1 MYIYYGHV
9 SQCMC
14 GYMYALYCISK
25 WCCINISVCLCS
37 MRICI
42 TLHPLFLAFFTT
54 ARFWGDPH
62 FNTFDG
68 LGYTFN
74 GKGEF
79 WLVRTTD
86 DSVSIQVRLSPFG
99 SGAATV
105 ITAAVVQFNST
116 ASANAYIDNNGVIVE
131 IGGQTFA
138 IEDVPSATYVGQDGT
153 VYEVDMMSS
162 DSFSQLENV
171 SFILDNDTNTA
182 GGISIS
188 PTDGSLSVT
197 VRLQSSDVLSVTTD
211 LNAAVVR
218 GKTRGLLGVINGN
231 ISDDFTLPNGT
242 ITDVNATDQSEV
254 YYQFGLLCKLCV
266 LRTMHLTKLEV
277 RILQLSNS
285 LVYII
290 VVLNIPKYNSSD
302 DIYNICKFQY
312 HGIHNTHSSPTL

>member
-1 MYIYYGHV
+1 MMPYELTHV
-9 SQCMC
+9 CVSMFYEDMSQL
-14 GYMYALYCISK
+14 LYF
-25 WCCINISVCLCS
+25 W
-37 MRICI
+37 
-42 TLHPLFLAFFTT
+42 HFFTT
-54 ARFWGDPH
+54 AWFWGDPH
-62 FNTFDG
+62 FSTFDG

-79 WLVRTTD
+79 WLVQTTD

-116 ASANAYIDNNGVIVE
+116 ASANAYIDNNKVIVE

-153 VYEVDMMSS
+153 VYEVDLMSS

-197 VRLQSSDVLSVTTD
+197 VRLQTNGVLSVTTD

-231 ISDDFTLPNGT
+231 TSDDFTLPNGT
-242 ITDVNATDQSEV
+242 ITDVNATNQREV

-266 LRTMHLTKLEV
+266 LRT
-277 RILQLSNS
+277 
-285 LVYII
+285 Y
-290 VVLNIPKYNSSD
+290 YASD
-302 DIYNICKFQY
+302 
-312 HGIHNTHSSPTL
+312 